1 MADLTITIPSRDLG
15 DFYRMLRDFRRN
27 RGNTFAYLQIELE
40 QRYPKLKERYERNK
54 KKQTDIGSVQ

>member
-1 MADLTITIPSRDLG
+1 MADLTITITSQDIW

-40 QRYPKLKERYERNK
+40 QRYPKLKERYGTASE
-54 KKQTDIGSVQ
+54 D

>member
-1 MADLTITIPSRDLG
+1 MADLRVTIAERDLG

-40 QRYPKLKERYERNK
+40 QRYPKLKE
-54 KKQTDIGSVQ
+54 

>member
-1 MADLTITIPSRDLG
+1 MNDPLKVIISSQDIP

-40 QRYPKLKERYERNK
+40 ERYPKLKERYGTTSE
-54 KKQTDIGSVQ
+54 D

>member
-1 MADLTITIPSRDLG
+1 MADLTITIPSRDIG

-40 QRYPKLKERYERNK
+40 QRYPKLKERYSNEE
-54 KKQTDIGSVQ
+54 TV

>member
-1 MADLTITIPSRDLG
+1 MADLTITIPSKALG

-40 QRYPKLKERYERNK
+40 QRYPKLKEQYGTASE
-54 KKQTDIGSVQ
+54 D

>member
-27 RGNTFAYLQIELE
+27 RGNTFAYLQIEIE
-40 QRYPKLKERYERNK
+40 QRYPKLKERYGTASE
-54 KKQTDIGSVQ
+54 D